1 VLSKDFARCL
11 SFEDLATGG
20 SFMVIGKQRDL
31 LGMLYNFATFFRH
44 ESCGFCTPCRVG
56 SYLIE
61 NIMERFT
68 HGQGSSADLE
78 HLKQICKTMQTSSF
92 CGLGTSAP
100 TAFMDAISSLPE
112 LFEQRMYSRTDNPF
126 FDLQQAT
133 SDYRRVAL
141 DE

>member
-1 VLSKDFARCL
+1 
-11 SFEDLATGG
+11 
-20 SFMVIGKQRDL
+20 
-31 LGMLYNFATFFRH
+31 
-44 ESCGFCTPCRVG
+44 
-56 SYLIE
+56 
-61 NIMERFT
+61 
-68 HGQGSSADLE
+68 
-78 HLKQICKTMQTSSF
+78 MQTSSF